1 MPAKIQVRLAKVRDL
16 PNLVHLWRELIG
28 FDEALGGQDF
38 RLARGSKAAWE
49 KHLRTHLGR
58 KDKASVIG
66 GSEGQM
72 VAFLLASLER
82 PPGIFMERE
91 YVEIS
96 AVYVQE
102 PYRGKGVG
110 SALVEAA
117 FAWSEEKRVSRV
129 RVTTDT
135 KNSLGVEFWKHPG
148 FAPTVV
154 TMDKLL

>member
-1 MPAKIQVRLAKVRDL
+1 MPAKTAVRLATARDL

-38 RLARGSKAAWE
+38 RLARGSAAAWE
-49 KHLRTHLGR
+49 KHLRAHLGK
-58 KDKASVIG
+58 KDRATFVG
-66 GSEGQM
+66 ESEGRM

-91 YVEIS
+91 YGEIS
-96 AVYVQE
+96 AVYVRE
-102 PYRGKGVG
+102 PYRGRGVG

-117 FAWSEEKRVSRV
+117 FAWFEEKRVSRV

-135 KNSLGVEFWKHPG
+135 KNSLGVEFWKHRG

-154 TMDKLL
+154 TMDRLL